1 MVWTLE
7 SRVQINDWSQVFVSV
22 LTGIQWWE
30 VGRYVKIKY
39 VKYQMMKYWDS
50 KSLHIGGR
58 DFWRSFYKM
67 F

>member
-7 SRVQINDWSQVFVSV
+7 SGVQINDWSQVLVSV

-39 VKYQMMKYWDS
+39 VPNDEV
-50 KSLHIGGR
+50 LE
-58 DFWRSFYKM
+58 F
-67 F
+67 